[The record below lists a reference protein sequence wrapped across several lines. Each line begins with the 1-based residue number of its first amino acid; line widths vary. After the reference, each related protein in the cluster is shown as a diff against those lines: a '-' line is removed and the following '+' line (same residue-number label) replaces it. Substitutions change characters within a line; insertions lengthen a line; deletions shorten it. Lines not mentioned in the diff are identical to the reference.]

1 MTKGEYSVVENKNP
15 RDALMPL
22 LALSARE
29 LSLFRNMPAYAEADQ
44 VGEKV
49 IEIIARTQR
58 LPAGSVTLDSTFE
71 QLKIDSLDG
80 INVVF
85 ELEKEFDIEIPDEG
99 VTNLRSVRDTVEGV
113 RQLIEK
119 KARTVPP
126 SMA

>member
-1 MTKGEYSVVENKNP
+1 
-15 RDALMPL
+15 
-22 LALSARE
+22 
-29 LSLFRNMPAYAEADQ
+29 MPAYAKADQ

-58 LPAGSVTLDSTFE
+58 LPPGSVTLDSTFE

-85 ELEKEFDIEIPDEG
+85 ELEKEFEIEIPDEG
-99 VTNLRSVRDTVEGV
+99 VSNLKSVRDTVEGV

-119 KARTVPP
+119 KDQTEPP
-126 SMA
+126 SVA